1 MIFQLKALMNDPRL
15 NNTSWSYTPF
25 FTGRRIPE
33 TLPAPHGHYSSCVV
47 PTANVVF
54 TFYNC
59 PGGRPVGTMP
69 AITDIAILEIEGE
82 YALIQRHTG
91 VGWVLIRDLLP
102 LMRFDRKGALGES
115 GKPCKHTKLRTTG
128 NLKSSHVKTAQGS
141 NVEIPDGHLVALLDE
156 QGDWLRV
163 AVILDDVQYT
173 GFVRRAYVDEA
184 QF

>member
-1 MIFQLKALMNDPRL
+1 MSGLKNM
-15 NNTSWSYTPF
+15 SWDYTPF
-25 FTGRRIPE
+25 FTAPR
-33 TLPAPHGHYSSCVV
+33 TQVSLPAPHGHSHSCVV
-47 PTANVVF
+47 PAGNVAF

-59 PGGRPVGTMP
+59 PGGRPVGTKP
-69 AITDIAILEIEGE
+69 AITNVGILEFEGE
-82 YALIQRHTG
+82 YARIQRHTG
-91 VGWVLIRDLLP
+91 VGWVLIRDLFP
-102 LMRFDRKGALGES
+102 LMRFDRMGALGES

-173 GFVRRAYVDEA
+173 GFVRRAYVHEA